1 MTEKENVLDEGVKSS
16 DDKVPKID
24 MEKKMNYIENVAIG
38 TIVAFKLPNGKV
50 KSAMVMAKA
59 PLRRKLKLETEYGKV
74 FKIDYKDVV
83 WVKTGN
89 RFPKGV
95 YEALKGIKG
104 KGAHRNVEETEEA

>member
-1 MTEKENVLDEGVKSS
+1 MTEKLKENILDEGVKSA

-24 MEKKMNYIENVAIG
+24 MKKKMNYIENVAIG

-50 KSAMVMAKA
+50 KSAMVIEKA
-59 PLRRKLKLETEYGKV
+59 PTRRKLKLETEYGKV
-74 FKIDYKDVV
+74 FKIDYEDVV

-95 YEALKGIKG
+95 YEALKGV
-104 KGAHRNVEETEEA
+104 HRNVNETEEA